1 MKFGHIHEGRLV
13 YARLPIVIADR
24 EYFTEDAAWMLAAGE
39 KEIIDTPEPETRT
52 DGRYTASWTE
62 TETQILRTWTFVPYT
77 EEELHE
83 RYRGLCVRY
92 IHDKYP
98 ISDENKILRE
108 YLAYGE
114 AAKTAFEEYNAYVE
128 ACKVKAYCET
138 YGEEDSKT

>member
-1 MKFGHIHEGRLV
+1 MRFGHRENGRVV
-13 YARLPIVIADR
+13 YAAQPITIDGR
-24 EYFTEDAAWMLAAGE
+24 DYFTDDSSLMLEAGE
-39 KEIIDTPEPETRT
+39 KEIVETPEPETRT

-128 ACKVKAYCET
+128 ACKVKAYRET
-138 YGEEDSKT
+138 YGET